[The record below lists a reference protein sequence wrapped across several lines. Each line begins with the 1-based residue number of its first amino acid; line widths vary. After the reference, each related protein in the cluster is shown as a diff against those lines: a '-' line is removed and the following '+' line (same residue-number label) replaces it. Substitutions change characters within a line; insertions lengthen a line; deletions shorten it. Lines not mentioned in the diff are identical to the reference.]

1 MTVPYDNTIHN
12 RAKQSNDEF
21 KLLLFVDTH
30 TKWMRRTIK
39 KPYSYALELIRM
51 GEVSE
56 SNSLIFDDMGGF

>member
-1 MTVPYDNTIHN
+1 MH
-12 RAKQSNDEF
+12 
-21 KLLLFVDTH
+21 
-30 TKWMRRTIK
+30 RTIK